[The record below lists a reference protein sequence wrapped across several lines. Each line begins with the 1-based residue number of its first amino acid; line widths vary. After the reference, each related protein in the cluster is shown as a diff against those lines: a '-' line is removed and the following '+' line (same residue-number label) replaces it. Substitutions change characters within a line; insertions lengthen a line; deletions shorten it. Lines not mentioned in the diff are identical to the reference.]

1 MAKPTTKSG
10 TTGIARQSTATA
22 TGATSG
28 NKYPGL

>member
-10 TTGIARQSTATA
+10 TTGTAWQSTATA
-22 TGATSG
+22 MGATSG